1 MTTSF
6 SSTEGQASLLPPRL
20 RWASFR
26 SGSAIY
32 CFALAEVGPPRSIS
46 RPATRRQRVIRS
58 GVGANS
64 GGMEALQRS
73 SEKRQRGAKLHP
85 SGSAHKS
92 GGMPEIASS
101 RSPKAEPSTVEV
113 SSAAV

>member
-1 MTTSF
+1 M
-6 SSTEGQASLLPPRL
+6 
-20 RWASFR
+20 
-26 SGSAIY
+26 
-32 CFALAEVGPPRSIS
+32 
-46 RPATRRQRVIRS
+46 QRVLRS

-73 SEKRQRGAKLHP
+73 SEKRQRCAKLHP
-85 SGSAHKS
+85 SESARKS

-101 RSPKAEPSTVEV
+101 RLPKAEPSTVEV

>member
-1 MTTSF
+1 AEQSGQMRADAAQNEIDTS
-6 SSTEGQASLLPPRL
+6 SRPGCVRHPRL
-20 RWASFR
+20 
-26 SGSAIY
+26 
-32 CFALAEVGPPRSIS
+32 IS
-46 RPATRRQRVIRS
+46 RPATRRQRVMGS

-73 SEKRQRGAKLHP
+73 SEKRQRGAKPPP
-85 SGSAHKS
+85 SGSARKS

-101 RSPKAEPSTVEV
+101 RLPKAEPSAVEV